1 MEALERY
8 VRAHSEP
15 EDALLQELDRETH
28 LCTVA
33 PRMVSG
39 HIQGRLLELLVR
51 MLRPQRVL
59 EIGTFT
65 GYSAL
70 SMAAGLE
77 EGARLDTVEVDD
89 ELEEVAQSYFDR
101 SPHGAKIR
109 LHIGS
114 ALEIA
119 PRLATTFDLV
129 FIDGDKREYPDYY
142 RMLLG
147 DTSLDADRR
156 QHPLVGKGRRT
167 RCARRPPHA
176 GAAGVQPHGGR
187 GPEGGERHRP
197 AARRTESD
205 KGKITMEIK
214 ELQERVDAW
223 IRTYGVRYFSELT
236 NMACLTEEVGELA
249 RIMARTYGDQ
259 SFKAGEKK
267 NLADEMAD
275 VLWVLVCLANQTGVD
290 LTAAMEANFA
300 KKTARDRERHL
311 HNEKLRD

>member
-1 MEALERY
+1 MEPLERY

-28 LCTVA
+28 LRTVA

-51 MLRPQRVL
+51 MIRPRRVL

-77 EGARLDTVEVDD
+77 EEARIDTVEVDD
-89 ELEEVAQSYFDR
+89 ELQELAQSYFDR

-119 PRLATTFDLV
+119 PRIGVTFDLV
-129 FIDGDKREYPDYY
+129 FIDGDKREYPDYL

-147 DTSLDADRR
+147 DTGDR
-156 QHPLVGKGRRT
+156 PLVGSGS
-167 RCARRPPHA
+167 
-176 GAAGVQPHGGR
+176 V
-187 GPEGGERHRP
+187 
-197 AARRTESD
+197 
-205 KGKITMEIK
+205 
-214 ELQERVDAW
+214 L
-223 IRTYGVRYFSELT
+223 
-236 NMACLTEEVGELA
+236 
-249 RIMARTYGDQ
+249 
-259 SFKAGEKK
+259 
-267 NLADEMAD
+267 LADNILWSGKVVGPVAPAD
-275 VLWVLVCLANQTGVD
+275 RHTQAV
-290 LTAAMEANFA
+290 MEFNRMVAED
-300 KKTARDRERHL
+300 ARLENVIL
-311 HNEKLRD
+311 PLRDGLNLIRVR